1 MLAKETETK
10 ATPTMRPV
18 RLVSAVSSRL
28 SASETAR
35 NSSVNLMGETLAV
48 RIRFSGLAPDR
59 SAVELT
65 DGHDTAPPYSL

>member
-1 MLAKETETK
+1 MLAKETDTK

-28 SASETAR
+28 RASETAR

-48 RIRFSGLAPDR
+48 RISSLASRLIAAR
-59 SAVELT
+59 S
-65 DGHDTAPPYSL
+65 S